1 MAKTT
6 KKAKNPDET
15 QVKFYFSHKTGPFRF
30 RHRNPGRNL

>member
-15 QVKFYFSHKTGPFRF
+15 QVKFYFSHKTGPFRL